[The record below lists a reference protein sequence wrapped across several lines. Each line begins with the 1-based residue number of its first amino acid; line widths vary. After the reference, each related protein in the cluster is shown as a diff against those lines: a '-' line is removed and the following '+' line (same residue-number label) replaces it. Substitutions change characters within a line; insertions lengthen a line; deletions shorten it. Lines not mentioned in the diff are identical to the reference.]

1 MPVLSGGRL
10 ERLYRLNH
18 QRSRNNMKV
27 VFLSDRIYGYA
38 RSLSSSCGGAE
49 RQQWLLA
56 RALVAHGWTVTVGV
70 RDLLDSGTR
79 SSIDGVEFVGIG
91 KGQILLAWY
100 RFLKSERPDWWYW
113 RCAYHLWGAAV
124 EIARLTGVRTIFAA
138 AFDTDVQV
146 RRALVFRPR
155 WWPLY
160 AWGLMRTDRIFLQHG
175 GQLSTLPAKW
185 RAKAYIVPSI
195 IDLSSTA
202 KPHLERQKYVAWVGM
217 LREPKRPDLLI
228 EIARQ
233 IPNIRF
239 VICGGPTAHRS
250 PPGYGEQVIRNL
262 QALPNIEYLGQVSHE
277 KAQQVIAEAAIL
289 LSTSDGEGFPNTF
302 LQAWSSGT
310 PVVSLT
316 IDPDRIISGNRLGAF
331 SQSIERAVRDI
342 ANLMNST
349 NLRDDIALRAREYLG
364 TTHSTE
370 VVIKQF
376 NDALQGRHSWSTLGK
391 QETHP
396 ASPYPG
402 RGI

>member
-1 MPVLSGGRL
+1 
-10 ERLYRLNH
+10 
-18 QRSRNNMKV
+18 MKI
-27 VFLSDRIYGYA
+27 VFLNDGIYGYA

-56 RALVAHGWTVTVGV
+56 RALVANGWMVTVGV

-175 GQLSTLPAKW
+175 GQLSALPRKW
-185 RAKAYIVPSI
+185 RAKAHIVPSI
-195 IDLSSTA
+195 AGLISTM
-202 KPHLERQKYVAWVGM
+202 KPHSERRKYIAWVGM
-217 LREPKRPDLLI
+217 LREPKRPDLLF

-233 IPNIRF
+233 VPSIHF
-239 VICGGPTAHRS
+239 VVCGGPTTHRS
-250 PPGYGEQVIRNL
+250 SSGYGDQVAKRL
-262 QALPNIEYLGQVSHE
+262 QALPNVEFLGQVSPE
-277 KAQQVIAEAAIL
+277 KAQEVIQEAAIL
-289 LSTSDGEGFPNTF
+289 LSTSEGEGFPNTF

-376 NDALQGRHSWSTLGK
+376 NNAIQGIHSWSTLGR
-391 QETHP
+391 QGTHP
-396 ASPYPG
+396 ASLSPG
-402 RGI
+402 REI